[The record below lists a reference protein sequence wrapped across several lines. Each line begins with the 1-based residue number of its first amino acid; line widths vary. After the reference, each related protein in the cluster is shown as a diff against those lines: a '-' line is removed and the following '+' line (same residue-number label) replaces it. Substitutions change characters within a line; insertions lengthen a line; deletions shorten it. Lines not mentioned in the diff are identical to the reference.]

1 MFKYVW
7 LTSTRYKHFRLAI
20 TKQGI
25 YSSQNVTEIC
35 LWGEKN
41 HQTVTLMLH
50 VKCISAVGSESVIC
64 AGSYCRFLLAHPRQS
79 STCEIHGSCML
90 KLNAQP
96 AFQQG
101 LPNIPK
107 FSVSWLQLFAVQRCL
122 KGKVEGWRWE
132 RSLLTGVVLVSH
144 QRNVDVTF
152 MDYLLCLV
160 RGF

>member
-1 MFKYVW
+1 MFKYVR
-7 LTSTRYKHFRLAI
+7 LTSARDKHFRLVV

-35 LWGEKN
+35 LRGWGGN

-64 AGSYCRFLLAHPRQS
+64 AGSHYGSLLARPRQS
-79 STCEIHGSCML
+79 STCEIHGSCMF

-101 LPNIPK
+101 LPNIPLILSPLASALRCPTLPEGQSGRTATREK
-107 FSVSWLQLFAVQRCL
+107 SFGRCCARLTSKKCGCNIYGLLVVSR
-122 KGKVEGWRWE
+122 
-132 RSLLTGVVLVSH
+132 
-144 QRNVDVTF
+144 
-152 MDYLLCLV
+152 
-160 RGF
+160 